1 MDIILLLSNVHFPLK
16 NKELLSQIIYM
27 EMILL
32 LAEKQEKELSTVSFK
47 IEEKKKKAST
57 DVIFILCAL

>member
-1 MDIILLLSNVHFPLK
+1 
-16 NKELLSQIIYM
+16 
-27 EMILL
+27 MILL